1 MYCGESNNGENAEAI
16 KEVPPTSV
24 IKRPKREKVILEGI
38 SLYFNPGELIGIMGP
53 SGE

>member
-1 MYCGESNNGENAEAI
+1 MHSGESNNGENADAVR
-16 KEVPPTSV
+16 KGPPTNV
-24 IKRPKREKVILEGI
+24 IKQPKREKVILEEI

>member
-1 MYCGESNNGENAEAI
+1 MHSGESDDSENMEAV
-16 KEVPPTSV
+16 KEVQSTSV

-53 SGE
+53 SGV